1 MEEIFG
7 VDMDV
12 IMVVVLAAFVA
23 ILVGVGA
30 TALLD
35 RVIFKIGLR
44 NIPRRPAQ
52 TTLIIIGLMLSTLI
66 ISAALGTGDTINFS
80 IRSQVYSA
88 LGEVDEAV
96 AAVRG
101 QESLDVFGGMGGAL
115 PSPYFPEERFGQLR
129 QSLVGADTVDGLVA
143 LIAEQAPA
151 VDVQTRQSEGQM
163 RVRAL
168 DPASAASFGPILT
181 ASGPP
186 ADLAALAEGEV
197 FLNATA
203 AEALDAAPGHELR
216 LFFRGQ
222 AIPLRVR
229 DIVQKGGLAGND
241 PTVLFP
247 LSTGQRIFNRPGQ
260 INTIFVSNRGDSQD
274 GARRSQEV
282 TEHLRALLTDE
293 AVARELHSTLSAP
306 AVVGAV
312 RERADAQRQAGL
324 KRDLTDLATLL
335 EGQALTPRLRSLLAD
350 DGVSAQVQLAVGSLG
365 DQSLTGRVSGLLDRL
380 SVLNV
385 GDIKADALDQADLAS
400 SAISSVFVLF
410 GMFSMMAGVMLIFLI
425 FVMLAAERRPEMGIA
440 RAIGMKRRHLVQSF
454 LYEGLAYDLLSALAG
469 ALLGVAVGFA
479 LVTLMVGIFGG
490 QEEDFVLRRYYHPRS
505 FIVAYCTGVV
515 LTFAT
520 VLFSS
525 YRASRLNIVA
535 AIRNLS
541 EVFAASRP
549 EPRLRLLLRALA
561 GPVPHLWRALRA
573 LAHLRVRAFLG
584 QLLGGLGRLLLWPL
598 SVAWGVVR
606 LASPAMA
613 QGWLTFVLGW
623 LLVFL
628 GIQADQVA
636 PYTIGVTAI
645 VIGMAQMM
653 RRLFIR
659 RRWPA
664 AVQDR
669 FTAGAIWA
677 VCLFWLA
684 AGIVQSLPFT
694 IAVAVAVAAF
704 EALRQVAMARE
715 RVVTDPEDRNAYTFA
730 GLSLFLFWGTPFD
743 SLDFA
748 VPEMSSSIEMFFISG
763 ISLVTAAVWVV
774 VYNSDLLVNGVTAVF
789 GRFSRLRPA
798 LKTAVA
804 YALSSRLRTGLT
816 LAMLALVIFTLIVMS
831 MLTTTFGSALGD
843 TESVTG
849 GWDVVGA
856 VSFNNPIGNIQ
867 EEMQGALGQRAAD
880 IEAVGG
886 YITLPVEVRQI
897 GASSQEW
904 RGYNVRAADRS
915 FLENSSYGF
924 RLFSSQYGSS
934 KEDIWR
940 ALRETPGLAVV
951 DSLAVPTRQ
960 GGGFVVGGP
969 QFRLEGFFLEDKDMP
984 PTQIE
989 VRDPRTGATAR
1000 LTVIGVLDAL
1010 ADQFGV
1016 VIFSKEAVDQGLPA
1030 PLPVTTYRFKLA
1042 PGADASAAASA
1053 IEAAFLEHGM
1063 ETEVLAETIEEG
1075 RQQNIAI
1082 NRLLQGFMASGLM
1095 VGIAALGVISFRAV
1109 VERRQQIGVLR
1120 AIGYRQWMVLATF
1133 LMESSFIALL
1143 GIMLGV
1149 GLGLL
1154 LSYNLVSFLSEQVPG
1169 LRFTVPWLQLT
1180 IIVVL
1185 AYLFSLLTTW
1195 VPARQASRVY
1205 PAEALR
1211 YE

>member
-1 MEEIFG
+1 M
-7 VDMDV
+7 
-12 IMVVVLAAFVA
+12 
-23 ILVGVGA
+23 
-30 TALLD
+30 
-35 RVIFKIGLR
+35 
-44 NIPRRPAQ
+44 
-52 TTLIIIGLMLSTLI
+52 
-66 ISAALGTGDTINFS
+66 AALGD
-80 IRSQVYSA
+80 
-88 LGEVDEAV
+88 
-96 AAVRG
+96 
-101 QESLDVFGGMGGAL
+101 
-115 PSPYFPEERFGQLR
+115 
-129 QSLVGADTVDGLVA
+129 
-143 LIAEQAPA
+143 
-151 VDVQTRQSEGQM
+151 
-163 RVRAL
+163 
-168 DPASAASFGPILT
+168 
-181 ASGPP
+181 
-186 ADLAALAEGEV
+186 
-197 FLNATA
+197 
-203 AEALDAAPGHELR
+203 
-216 LFFRGQ
+216 
-222 AIPLRVR
+222 
-229 DIVQKGGLAGND
+229 
-241 PTVLFP
+241 
-247 LSTGQRIFNRPGQ
+247 
-260 INTIFVSNRGDSQD
+260 
-274 GARRSQEV
+274 
-282 TEHLRALLTDE
+282 
-293 AVARELHSTLSAP
+293 
-306 AVVGAV
+306 
-312 RERADAQRQAGL
+312 
-324 KRDLTDLATLL
+324 
-335 EGQALTPRLRSLLAD
+335 QALTD
-350 DGVSAQVQLAVGSLG
+350 
-365 DQSLTGRVSGLLDRL
+365 RVSGLLDRL
-380 SVLNV
+380 NILNV
-385 GDIKADALDQADLAS
+385 GDVKADALDQADLAS

-454 LYEGLAYDLLSALAG
+454 VHEGLAYDLLSALAG
-469 ALLGVAVGFA
+469 ALLGIAVGFA
-479 LVTLMVGIFGG
+479 LVTIMFGIFGG

-515 LTFAT
+515 LTFVT
-520 VLFSS
+520 VLVSS

-561 GPVPHLWRALRA
+561 GPAPHLWRALRA
-573 LAHLRVRAFLG
+573 LVHLRVGAFLG
-584 QLLGGLGRLLLWPL
+584 QLLGGIARLLLWPL
-598 SVAWGVVR
+598 SVVWAVVR
-606 LASPAMA
+606 LASPALA
-613 QGWLTFVLGW
+613 QGWLTFLLGV
-623 LLVFL
+623 LLVFA
-628 GIQADQVA
+628 GPQVDQVA
-636 PYTIGVTAI
+636 VYTIGVTCI
-645 VIGMAQMM
+645 VIGIAQMM

-664 AVQDR
+664 AIQDR
-669 FTAGAIWA
+669 FTAGAIWV

-684 AGIVQSLPFT
+684 AGIVQSQPFT
-694 IAVAVAVAAF
+694 IAIAVAVAAF

-715 RVVTDPEDRNAYTFA
+715 RIVTDPEDRNAYTFA

-763 ISLVTAAVWVV
+763 ISMVTAAVWVV
-774 VYNSDLLVNGVTAVF
+774 VYNSDLLVGGMTAVF

-831 MLTTTFGSALGD
+831 MLTTTFGSAMGD
-843 TESVTG
+843 TEAITG
-849 GWDVVGA
+849 GWDVAGS

-867 EEMQGALGQRAAD
+867 GEMESALGQQAAS

-886 YITLPVEVRQI
+886 YLTLPVEARQV
-897 GASSQEW
+897 GASPQEW
-904 RGYNVRAADRS
+904 RAYSVQLSDRS
-915 FLENSSYGF
+915 FLENSHYGL

-934 KEDIWR
+934 EEDIWR

-969 QFRLEGFFLEDKDMP
+969 QFRLEGFYLEDKDMP

-989 VRDPRTGATAR
+989 VREPRTGATVR

-1010 ADQFGV
+1010 ADRFGV
-1016 VIFSKEAVDQGLPA
+1016 IISSKEAVDQGLPA
-1030 PLPVTTYRFKLA
+1030 PLPVTAYRFRLT
-1042 PGADASAAASA
+1042 PGADASATARAV
-1053 IEAAFLEHGM
+1053 EAAFLEHGM
-1063 ETEVLAETIEEG
+1063 ETEVLAETIEES
-1075 RQQNIAI
+1075 RQQNVAI

-1120 AIGYRQWMVLATF
+1120 AIGYRQWMVLVTF

-1143 GIMLGV
+1143 GILLGV